1 MADHGVALN
10 WVLLAWQI
18 EVWKHPARFKVIAAG
33 RRTGKSNYVIKKVL
47 KKALEAPEGSAVAYI
62 APTLAQARQIC
73 WDAMLEQ
80 GKGVVKSAHVNN
92 MDIVLTTGR
101 KIHVRSAENPD
112 TMRGLKLFYAA
123 IDEGAFIA
131 NLKALWEKV
140 LRPAL
145 ADLEGEADFISS
157 PDGRNDFY
165 ELYQYALTSGDPEW
179 AAFHYTT
186 RDNPTIP
193 VKEIEAAKKSLSTL
207 VFKQEFEASFAT
219 AGQEVFKEEWIITG
233 KEPQYGSYVVAVD
246 LAGFEDLAKG
256 QTNKKKL
263 DETAI
268 AIVKISDEDGTWW
281 VRDIVHGRW
290 DIKETASKI
299 LSVISEYQPI
309 AIGIEKGALKN
320 AVLPYLTDLM
330 RKYNKYSHIHDLT
343 HGNRKKTDRIV
354 WSLQGRF
361 EHGRIVLNEDANFE
375 EFREQLCLFPT
386 AGVHDDLVDALS
398 YVDQI
403 AVTSY
408 NADYEQD
415 DYEVLDP
422 IAGY

>member
-1 MADHGVALN
+1 MSDHGVSLN
-10 WVLLAWQI
+10 WVLLAWQL
-18 EVWKHPARFKVIAAG
+18 EVWKHPARFKVVAAG

-47 KKALEAPEGSAVAYI
+47 KKALEAPEGSAVCYV
-62 APTLAQARQIC
+62 APTLSQARQIC
-73 WDAMLEQ
+73 WDALIDQ
-80 GKGVVKSAHVNN
+80 GKGLVKSAHVNN

-101 KIHVRSAENPD
+101 KIHIRSAENPD
-112 TMRGLKLFYAA
+112 TMRGLKLFYVA
-123 IDEGAFIA
+123 IDEGAFIQK
-131 NLKALWEKV
+131 LKDLWEKI

-179 AAFHYTT
+179 AAFHFTT

-207 VFKQEFEASFAT
+207 VYKQEFEASFAT
-219 AGQEVFKEEWIITG
+219 AGQEIFKEDWIKTG
-233 KEPQYGSYVVAVD
+233 KEPQYGSYVIAVD

-256 QTNKKKL
+256 ETNRKRL

-268 AIVKISDEDGTWW
+268 AVVKISDEDGSWF
-281 VRDIVHGRW
+281 VKEIIHGRY
-290 DIKETASKI
+290 DIKETAAKI
-299 LSVISEYQPI
+299 LKAITDYEPV
-309 AIGIEKGALKN
+309 AIGIEKGSLKN

-361 EHGRIVLNEDANFE
+361 EHGRIILNEQGDFE
-375 EFREQLCLFPT
+375 DFKEQLLLFPT
-386 AGVHDDLVDALS
+386 PGVHDDLVDALS
-398 YVDQI
+398 YIDQL
-403 AVTSY
+403 AVANY
-408 NADYEQD
+408 NQDYEEEEF
-415 DYEVLDP
+415 EVYDK